1 MTATPPGPVLPAA
14 GAFGHP
20 PGRSPEGMTAAP
32 EPVVGLPTLDALRG
46 YVHKLLCDLDHLD
59 PAAAPL
65 CGTPLLRGKE
75 ACGLLF
81 HVAGPRL
88 LRTAAVW
95 AADEARL
102 LVYDSTGRRVRQVR
116 LCESPDPAGILSH
129 TG

>member
-1 MTATPPGPVLPAA
+1 MR
-14 GAFGHP
+14 
-20 PGRSPEGMTAAP
+20 PGRRTADLPGMAVTL

-46 YVHKLLCDLDHLD
+46 YVHKLLCDLDQLD

-65 CGTPLLRGKE
+65 QGAPLLRGKTP
-75 ACGLLF
+75 CGLMF
-81 HVAGPRL
+81 QVAGPRR

-95 AADEARL
+95 AADEGRL
-102 LVYDSTGRRVRQVR
+102 LLYDSTGKRVGQVR